1 MSAPRKLTDRERR
14 DQIERAR
21 ALPIE
26 WLPEPIVDPVSGRKI
41 LGFEKGACPVW
52 LQELLAAIPDA

>member
-1 MSAPRKLTDRERR
+1 MSAPRKMTPRERR
-14 DQIERAR
+14 DADARAR
-21 ALPIE
+21 QPQTI

-41 LGFEKGACPVW
+41 VGFEKGACPVW